1 MNKNYDLLYL
11 GGGAATLMSASEVNQ
26 NSKLNIAIV
35 DANDKLGAKLK
46 ISGGGKCNI
55 TNVDVQNYHYDGNKF
70 FVNEVFK
77 QFNKNDLLNFL
88 EKNSLRPTI
97 RKERYYFCRDSAD
110 EIISLFTEKL
120 GGVKLFLGHTILDV
134 TKEENFFV
142 VTTNRL
148 QIKAKQLVVA
158 TGGES
163 FKRLNASN
171 IGLKIAKKFGHSVY
185 DFEPALCGLTL
196 QKEQFWMKE
205 LSGISTPVKI
215 EIALSKRDAR
225 VIEEDMLFAHKGIS
239 GPAILS
245 ASLYWRKGN
254 ISINFLPNFHLKNEI
269 KSSQKLLSTLLPL
282 PKRFTQL
289 FLSSVNLSDKNCT
302 KYSNSEIETL
312 LMLQDYT
319 FSPAGNFGFSKAEVS
334 RGGVN
339 VDEIDS
345 KTMMS
350 KKCDGLYFIGEVLNI
365 TGELGGYNFQ
375 WAFSSAYV
383 SSKAILDYKMLK
395 LCDFYNNKVNEQ
407 W

>member
-1 MNKNYDLLYL
+1 MNKNYDVLYL
-11 GGGAATLMSASEVNQ
+11 GGGAATLMSASEVNK
-26 NSKLNIAIV
+26 NSNFKIAIV

-55 TNVDVQNYHYDGNKF
+55 TNVDVQNHHYDGNKF

-77 QFNKNDLLNFL
+77 QFNKDELLNFL
-88 EKNSLRPTI
+88 DENSLKPTI
-97 RKERYYFCRDSAD
+97 RKERYYFCKDSAN
-110 EIISLFTEKL
+110 EIISLFTKQL
-120 GGVKLFLGHTILDV
+120 SGVKLFLEHTILNV
-134 TKEENFFV
+134 TKEENFFIV
-142 VTTNRL
+142 NTDKD
-148 QIKAKQLVVA
+148 QIRTKQLVVA

-163 FKRLNASN
+163 FKTLNASN
-171 IGLKIAKKFGHSVY
+171 IGLEIAKEFGHSVY

-205 LSGISTPVKI
+205 LSGVSTPVKI
-215 EIALSKRDAR
+215 EVALNKKDVR
-225 VIEEDMLFAHKGIS
+225 VINEDMLFAHKGIS

-254 ISINFLPNFHLKNEI
+254 ISIDFLPNFNLKNEI
-269 KSSQKLLSTLLPL
+269 KSSKKTLSTLLPL
-282 PKRFTQL
+282 PKRFTQM
-289 FLSSVNLSDKNCT
+289 FLSLVNLSDKICT
-302 KYSNSEIETL
+302 KYSVQEIETL
-312 LMLQDYT
+312 LLLQNYT
-319 FSPAGNFGFSKAEVS
+319 FAPAGNFGFSKAEVS

-383 SSKAILDYKMLK
+383 SSKAILDYKML
-395 LCDFYNNKVNEQ
+395 
-407 W
+407 